1 MRTNARKYIS
11 LLLALCMVLSMLPA
25 TALAADGNCTGEHSG
40 WTVLTSTSG
49 TQTGGKYYLNGGNYY
64 LKSDVT
70 ASGEIHTTGDVTLCL
85 NGHTLTLPGNSLCID
100 SGSFTLCDCNGSGT
114 ITGGSSEGSAVI
126 VYGGTFTMNGGTITG
141 NAGGGVQVASAN
153 GTASFIMNGGSIT
166 GNTCTNEGGIYN
178 LCGGVCVAGGSFT
191 MHGGSITGNTATGS
205 YATTASGGVLVYYG
219 GSFTMTGGEIT
230 NNQCAVSNTSGDNG
244 NDFAGGVR
252 VSTTLRGG
260 TVTVSGDAVIS
271 GNTAA
276 NGSANN
282 VSLANGQKIKIGGG
296 GLSSGAEIGVT
307 MASANVFTTGG
318 GASYRQYFFS
328 DDDTY
333 VVVPS
338 NGELALGQSASNPE
352 YAHSHPACGDNTCGQ
367 HGGSVT
373 YDKSLT
379 AIGGALSA
387 EDYYLKHSVTATDN
401 ITISGAVNLC
411 LNGRTLDLDGHHFIV
426 NNGGSLTI
434 CDCGSG
440 GTIIGGSAEQG
451 GAVLVNSSGSLTL
464 HSGSITGNTASGGG
478 GGFSGSNRAG
488 GGAVCVNGG
497 SFNMTGGSIENNT
510 ANVTEKND
518 GGGAVLI
525 NSGSFNM
532 SGGFITGNSVSGHN
546 NITGGGV
553 YVNSGTFTMTNGV
566 ISNNSAAYGGGVTV
580 FKGTAGESSFTL
592 SGGSITNNS
601 ATTAGGVYVASSS
614 FTLSGAPDISNNTV
628 GESKTA
634 SNIYLNGSV
643 ITLTGSLSNTKPYG
657 VSMATPGEFTSG
669 WSTYMSDKTPTSY
682 FKSDVSGLDVQIS
695 GYELCLSSGFTVSF
709 NLGGAEGTAP
719 ESQTVQNDDKA
730 TEPTAPTWEGHTFAG
745 WYNDGTLWDFGN
757 KVTGNMTLTAKWIT
771 NPTVTVSG
779 DTSMTYGTGG
789 TLTADVTPAS
799 GQNYAYQWY
808 CGNELISGATG
819 ASYAIPADTAVGT
832 YTYSCTVTASITG
845 SSKTASATS
854 LDVTV
859 TVSAKGYDSS
869 FTISPIPDQTYTGSQ
884 ITPDVTVTYGNKPLT
899 EGTDYDLSYGTNTTV
914 GTNAGSVKITF
925 KGNYS
930 GETTVYFNIV
940 YAAFPSGTTNDT
952 VFDSYTDT
960 SSNWSNSDSGVTFT
974 PNDGWTVSATP
985 NSGYGGSVTFNDD
998 TDGEHAKTV
1007 YVKDSEGNIYKTE
1020 ITYKLDKTDPAV
1032 SNVDKPAEDAVW
1044 TDENVTVSFNASDS
1058 TSGIQTVTV
1067 SKGGGAAQT
1076 ITGSGG
1082 EYSFT
1087 ATENGKYTVTVI
1099 DKAGNTTQKEIN
1111 ITNIDKA
1118 EPSLNVSGGD
1128 TSGDSLTLTVDA
1140 SNTGGSRIQSVTV
1153 QKPDGTTEPVSGS
1166 YTITAPGE
1174 YTFTATTGAGVSSTV
1189 TKTVHSV
1196 TIGTDAQLVV
1206 DGGKVTKP
1214 AADPTKTGYTFDRWM
1229 NGQNEW
1235 DFDQDTV
1242 TANLILTAKW
1252 TLNAPTV
1259 ELSADKN
1266 NVTYGTKITLTATPD
1281 HDASVTYTY
1290 EWYKGD
1296 TKLTNIGETLTLINV
1311 NDTGSYTVKVTA
1323 TDGNQSKAAASNEV
1337 IVTINRATPDYTV
1350 PTGLTAT
1357 YGDRLSSVT
1366 LPEGWTW
1373 VDGNTCVGN
1382 AGEQSHTAAFTPDDT
1397 ANYNRVEQNI
1407 TVQVDKATLT
1417 PSVGSVADKT
1427 YDGNTSTTGTIE
1439 LEGAVPNENPAASGV
1454 FTFESANAGTDK
1466 TVKVTV
1472 TLGDG
1477 WASNYVLAETE
1488 LTTKANITPKTVGL
1502 TWSGHDD
1509 LVYDG
1514 EPVSV
1519 TASAT
1524 GLVSGDTCAVT
1535 VDNGDQTNASTYT
1548 AEATGL
1554 GNDNYQLPDTG
1565 TTQEYTIAPRPVE
1578 LSWSAS
1584 SFTYDGNEKTVTA
1597 TITNLVPDDDC
1608 ALTYEDNVKTEH
1620 GSYTATVTGL
1630 DNNNYTLTNGAG
1642 LTHSWSI
1649 GKAVVSFTVSGNSH
1663 TYDGDAKTAAVT
1675 QDSEQTQIP
1684 AGGYEVTYGGTAS
1697 QTEAGTYDITVTIT
1711 NGNFCFED
1719 GKDTMVVG
1727 KLTIGEQA
1735 VEIPTPDDTE
1745 FVYNGA
1751 EQTYAIAENVLYTV
1765 EGNAQKDA
1773 GTYTVTVSLNDK
1785 DNYVWSDG
1793 TTNDRTYTFMINPKP
1808 VTATWVGFEQVYGS
1822 VEPVYVILSGLA
1834 EGDEDLEAVISGVS
1848 TEAGEHPLN
1857 ASLKNYDIINGT
1869 ATLRIQQKPVTITVT
1884 DNAVT
1889 VGGEPAISAPGLAE
1903 SDYEVVYK
1911 DKNGNEVTPSEPGTY
1926 EVWVEITN
1934 PNYRHPDG
1942 SSEKQ
1947 VGSVVVSTGTP
1958 RMYELSFDGSGAG
1971 GSTAGMKAAGGSV
1984 ITLPECGF
1992 TKPGSVFTGWKYGS
2006 VVYKPGD
2013 SFTMPYVNVTLTAQ
2027 WSPTRN
2033 VNGTVVDEENV
2044 PVAGAVVSIWQG
2056 ANKLDETTTA
2066 SNGGYS
2072 FTGLA
2077 PGSYNVT
2084 ASVGDKTVTTAVTV
2098 DENGAVTGAE
2108 VILPEGNK
2116 STRVEV
2122 TPGSPD
2128 VVVGELDRV
2137 FDDTSGEDYTAED
2150 AATVQAGGKV
2160 EIFFTVDERDKA
2172 EVQDELKQLQ
2182 SAASGNLALFM
2193 ECALEKEVFDS
2204 EGVKDEDASGS
2215 ITRSS
2220 VLLEVRLPLPS
2231 ALQGKYSY
2239 SVSRIHKGEAQML
2252 SSSANSLGEYFEVS
2266 SDKTVLT
2273 LHVCCFSTYAV
2284 GYTDAPMNITTYPPV
2299 KTESENGSF
2308 AVSPDR
2314 PFSGQTVTITPK
2326 PDEGYTVDKVT
2337 VTDASGKAVEVSPNG
2352 DGTYS
2357 FTQPSGAVTITVTFK
2372 VLTDVSEC
2380 PRDASCPM
2388 SGYTDLNMGE
2398 WYHDGIHYCL
2408 DEGLMDGVD
2417 AGMFAPNATTSRAMI
2432 VTILWRLQGSPEVEA
2447 TETFTDVSPDA
2458 WYAKAIA
2465 WAVAEGVADGYG
2477 EGLFGPNDAITRE
2490 QLAAMLWRYAGSPE
2504 ADGDL
2509 SAFADG
2515 ADTSSWAEQAMSWA
2529 VARGLLT
2536 GVDNDRLAPGGQA
2549 TRAQAATI
2557 LMRFAQSETK

>member
-1 MRTNARKYIS
+1 MKTNARKYIS
-11 LLLALCMVLSMLPA
+11 LLLALCMVMSLLPA
-25 TALAADGNCTGEHSG
+25 AALAASDGNCTGDHSE
-40 WTVLTSTSG
+40 WKALTSLGG
-49 TQTGGKYYLNGGNYY
+49 TLNDGSYYLTGN
-64 LKSDVT
+64 LNASSEKISVT
-70 ASGEIHTTGDVTLCL
+70 GTVNLCL
-85 NGHTLTLPGNSLCID
+85 NGYTLNLSGSYFRVE
-100 SGSFTLCDCNGSGT
+100 SGSFTLCDCDGSGK
-114 ITGGSSEGSAVI
+114 ITGGA
-126 VYGGTFTMNGGTITG
+126 
-141 NAGGGVQVASAN
+141 
-153 GTASFIMNGGSIT
+153 TASPAVDIN
-166 GNTCTNEGGIYN
+166 
-178 LCGGVCVAGGSFT
+178 GGSFT
-191 MHGGSITGNTATGS
+191 MTGGSITENSSGIWVQPNGSFTMTGGSIACNTFNVTQDLSYTPCGGVLVNGGSFTMTGGEITGNTANVEGGLTVG
-205 YATTASGGVLVYYG
+205 GGVLVVYN

-230 NNQCAVSNTSGDNG
+230 NNRCIVQNYNSNSGI
-244 NDFAGGVR
+244 AGGVC
-252 VSTTLRGG
+252 VGSLRAQTG
-260 TVTVSGDAVIS
+260 TFTVSGDVTIS
-271 GNTAA
+271 GNTF
-276 NGSANN
+276 NGNEKN
-282 VSLANGQKIKIGGG
+282 VWLYNSQKIEIGNDGLRGG
-296 GLSSGAEIGVT
+296 EIGVT
-307 MASANVFTTGG
+307 RDTPDVFTTGG
-318 GASYRQYFFS
+318 GESYRQYFFS

-338 NGELALGQSASNPE
+338 NGELALGQSASYPD
-352 YAHSHPACGDNTCGQ
+352 YAHSHPACGDSSCNE

-379 AIGGALSA
+379 AIGGELSA
-387 EDYYLKHSVTATDN
+387 GDYYLKHSVTATGD
-401 ITISGAVNLC
+401 ITITGTVNLC

-426 NNGGSLTI
+426 NSGGSLTI

-440 GTIIGGSAEQG
+440 GTITGGSAEQG
-451 GAVLVNSSGSLTL
+451 GAVLVNSGGSLTL

-478 GGFSGSNRAG
+478 DGSRGSDRAG

-518 GGGAVLI
+518 GGGGVLI

-532 SGGFITGNSVSGHN
+532 SGGFITCNSVSGPDN
-546 NITGGGV
+546 STGGGV
-553 YVNSGTFTMTNGV
+553 HVNSGTFTMTDGY
-566 ISNNSAAYGGGVTV
+566 ISSNSAPNGGGVTV
-580 FKGTAGESSFTL
+580 FKGTQEGTSSFTL

-601 ATTAGGVYVASSS
+601 ATTAGGGIYVLPGTE
-614 FTLSGAPDISNNTV
+614 FKLSGAPDISGNTA
-628 GESKTA
+628 GGAA
-634 SNIYLNGSV
+634 SNIYLYSPV
-643 ITLTGSLSNTKPYG
+643 ITLTGALSNTTPYG
-657 VSMATPGEFTSG
+657 VSMENPDVFTSG

-695 GYELCLSSGFTVSF
+695 GNELCLSSGYTVRF
-709 NLGGAEGTAP
+709 DLNGGTGTAP
-719 ESQTVQNDDKA
+719 EQQVPNGGKA
-730 TEPTAPTWEGHTFAG
+730 TDPGNPTRDSHAFAG
-745 WYNDGTLWDFGN
+745 WYNGDTLWDFDN
-757 KVTGNMTLTAKWIT
+757 EVTGNMTLTAKWIT
-771 NPTVTVSG
+771 FPTVTVTG
-779 DTSMTYGTGG
+779 YTQLTYGDGG
-789 TLTADVTPAS
+789 TLTANVTEEY
-799 GQNYAYQWY
+799 GHTYTYQWY
-808 CGNELISGATG
+808 SNTTNSSIGGTIIDGATG
-819 ASYAIPADTAVGT
+819 RNYNVPNTTDKGT
-832 YTYSCTVTASITG
+832 YYYYCTVTASIDG
-845 SSKTASATS
+845 SSATASTPSDA
-854 LDVTV
+854 VTV
-859 TVSAKGYDSS
+859 TVSEKGYDSS
-869 FTISPIPDQTYTGSQ
+869 FTISDIADQTYTGRQ
-884 ITPDVTVTYGNKPLT
+884 ITPEPEVKFGNNTLVK
-899 EGTDYDLSYGTNTTV
+899 GTDYDLSYGTNINV
-914 GTNAGSVKITF
+914 GTNAGTVTINFT
-925 KGNYS
+925 GNYS
-930 GETTVYFNIV
+930 SSTTVNFNIV
-940 YAAFPSGTTNDT
+940 YAAFPSGTTNNT
-952 VFDSYTDT
+952 VFSDYDNVSG
-960 SSNWSNSDSGVTFT
+960 NWSNDADGVTFT
-974 PNDGWTVSATP
+974 SNDGWTVSTTP
-985 NSGYGGSVTFNDD
+985 NGGYKTSITF
-998 TDGEHAKTV
+998 GEEGTHSKTV
-1007 YVKDSEGNIYKTE
+1007 YVKDSSGNIYETK
-1020 ITYKLDKTDPAV
+1020 ITYKLDKTDPTV
-1032 SNVDKPAEDAVW
+1032 SNVNKPAENAEW
-1044 TDENVTVSFNASDS
+1044 TKDNVTVSFNASDS

-1067 SKGGGAAQT
+1067 SKNGGASET
-1076 ITGSGG
+1076 LTGSEGK
-1082 EYSFT
+1082 YTFT
-1087 ATENGKYTVTVI
+1087 ATENGIYTVTVT
-1099 DKAGNTTQKEIN
+1099 DNAGNTTQKEIN

-1128 TSGDSLTLTVDA
+1128 TSGGSLTLTVDA
-1140 SNTGGSRIQSVTV
+1140 SNTGGSNIQSVTV
-1153 QKPDGTTEPVSGS
+1153 QKDGGEAE
-1166 YTITAPGE
+1166 TITGSEYKITEAGT
-1174 YTFTATTGAGVSSTV
+1174 YTFTATTVAGVTSTV

-1252 TLNAPTV
+1252 TLDAPTV
-1259 ELSADKN
+1259 SLTASETE
-1266 NVTYGTKITLTATPD
+1266 VTYGQNITLTATPD

-1439 LEGAVPNENPAASGV
+1439 LEGAVLNENPTAGGV
-1454 FTFESANAGTDK
+1454 FTFVDANAGTGK
-1466 TVKVTV
+1466 TVNVTV
-1472 TLGDG
+1472 KLDG
-1477 WASNYVLAETE
+1477 NWGENYVLSTET
-1488 LTTKANITPKTVGL
+1488 LTAAANITPKTVGL
-1502 TWSGHDD
+1502 TWSGYEN

-1519 TASAT
+1519 TAEAT

-1535 VDNGDQTNASTYT
+1535 VTGGDQTNADTYT

-1554 GNDNYQLPDTG
+1554 SNGNYKLPADVE
-1565 TTQEYTIAPRPVE
+1565 QSYTIAPRPVE
-1578 LSWSAS
+1578 LSWSES
-1584 SFTYDGNEKTVTA
+1584 SFTYDGSEKTVTA
-1597 TITNLVPDDDC
+1597 TIDNLVNNDVC
-1608 ALTYEDNVKTEH
+1608 ALTYSGNAETGH
-1620 GSYTATVTGL
+1620 GSYTAEVTALG
-1630 DNNNYTLTNGAG
+1630 NANYTLTNGTG
-1642 LTHSWSI
+1642 LTYGWSI
-1649 GKAVVSFTVSGNSH
+1649 AKAVVSFTVTGNSH
-1663 TYDGDAKTAAVT
+1663 TYDGDAKTAVVT
-1675 QDSEQTQIP
+1675 QDAGQTQIP
-1684 AGGYEVTYGGTAS
+1684 AGGYEVKYGGEAS
-1697 QTEAGTYDITVTIT
+1697 QTAAGTYDITVTIK
-1711 NGNFCFED
+1711 NDNFCFE
-1719 GKDTMVVG
+1719 GGETEMVVG
-1727 KLTIGEQA
+1727 LLTIGEQA

-1751 EQTYAIAENVLYTV
+1751 EQTYAIAESELYTV
-1765 EGNAQKDA
+1765 EGNVQKDA
-1773 GTYTVTVSLNDK
+1773 GTYTVTVALKDK
-1785 DNYVWSDG
+1785 ANYVWPDG
-1793 TTNDRTYTFMINPKP
+1793 TTDDRTYTFMINPKP
-1808 VTATWVGFEQVYGS
+1808 VTATWVGLEQVYGS

-1834 EGDEDLEAVISGVS
+1834 EGDEGLEAVISGVS
-1848 TEAGEHPLN
+1848 TEAGEHPLT

-1942 SSEKQ
+1942 SSLKQ

-1992 TKPGSVFTGWKYGS
+1992 TKPGSVFTGWKYFN

-2160 EIFFTVDERDKA
+2160 EIIFTVDERDKA

-2490 QLAAMLWRYAGSPE
+2490 QLAAMLWRYAGRPE

-2509 SAFADG
+2509 SVFADG

>member
-1 MRTNARKYIS
+1 MKTNARKYIS
-11 LLLALCMVLSMLPA
+11 LLLALCMVMSLLPA
-25 TALAADGNCTGEHSG
+25 AALAAGADDDHGDHSG
-40 WTVLTSTSG
+40 WTALNSYIESHETL
-49 TQTGGKYYLNGGNYY
+49 QTGSYYL
-64 LKSDVT
+64 
-70 ASGEIHTTGDVTLCL
+70 TGDLNAGTKQIKVTGTVNLCL
-85 NGHTLTLPGNSLCID
+85 NGHTYTSSAEDGIFLVGANGVLNIYDCKGNGGISASSIQNPVFLV
-100 SGSFTLCDCNGSGT
+100 SGGKCNL
-114 ITGGSSEGSAVI
+114 
-126 VYGGTFTMNGGTITG
+126 YGGTLQSNRSVVVIDDKDERDYTGGTFNMYGGTVRSNATNNYQGIKINADLTATSVNIYGGTI
-141 NAGGGVQVASAN
+141 
-153 GTASFIMNGGSIT
+153 
-166 GNTCTNEGGIYN
+166 EGGKYGIN
-178 LCGGVCVAGGSFT
+178 AASGTVKLSGDLD
-191 MHGGSITGNTATGS
+191 ITGNTADI
-205 YATTASGGVLVYYG
+205 YLSGGAKIIPENL
-219 GSFTMTGGEIT
+219 TGGEVGVDMETPGVFTSDQGANYQQYFYSDKANYVVIK
-230 NNQCAVSNTSGDNG
+230 SGDELALGSESSNPHKHCVCGKDNCTDTNHGSEVTFAPLSSLSSTIGQG
-244 NDFAGGVR
+244 NYYLTKNLTNDTGDHI
-252 VSTTLRGG
+252 
-260 TVTVSGDAVIS
+260 TVSGD
-271 GNTAA
+271 
-276 NGSANN
+276 
-282 VSLANGQKIKIGGG
+282 
-296 GLSSGAEIGVT
+296 VT
-307 MASANVFTTGG
+307 
-318 GASYRQYFFS
+318 
-328 DDDTY
+328 
-333 VVVPS
+333 
-338 NGELALGQSASNPE
+338 
-352 YAHSHPACGDNTCGQ
+352 
-367 HGGSVT
+367 
-373 YDKSLT
+373 
-379 AIGGALSA
+379 
-387 EDYYLKHSVTATDN
+387 
-401 ITISGAVNLC
+401 LC
-411 LNGRTLDLDGHHFIV
+411 LNGRTLDLNGYHIIV
-426 NNGGSLTI
+426 PTGSSLTI

-440 GTIIGGSAEQG
+440 GKITGGQAQQG
-451 GAVLVNSSGSLTL
+451 GAVLVNSGGSLTL

-478 GGFSGSNRAG
+478 DGSRGSNRAG

-510 ANVTEKND
+510 ADVTEKND
-518 GGGAVLI
+518 GGGGVLL
-525 NSGSFNM
+525 NSGSFTM
-532 SGGFITGNSVSGHN
+532 SGGSITGNSVSGPN
-546 NITGGGV
+546 NSTGGGV
-553 YVNSGTFTMTNGV
+553 YVNSGTFTMTDGY
-566 ISNNSAAYGGGVTV
+566 ISSNRAPNGGGVTV
-580 FKGTAGESSFTL
+580 FKGTEGDSSSFTL
-592 SGGSITNNS
+592 SDGSITNNS
-601 ATTAGGVYVASSS
+601 ATTAGGGIYVLPGTE
-614 FTLSGAPDISNNTV
+614 FKLSGAPAISGNTA
-628 GESKTA
+628 GGAA
-634 SNIYLNGSV
+634 SNIYLTGPV
-643 ITLTGSLSNTKPYG
+643 ITLTDALTNTTPYG
-657 VSMATPGEFTSG
+657 VSMASTGVFTSG
-669 WSTYMSDKTPTSY
+669 WRTFMSDKTPTSY

-695 GYELCLSSGFTVSF
+695 GSELCLSSGYTVSF
-709 NLGGAEGTAP
+709 DPNGGSFAGEAP
-719 ESQTVQNDDKA
+719 GAQKVPNDGKA
-730 TEPTAPTWEGHTFAG
+730 TDPGNPVRDGHAFAG
-745 WYNDGTLWDFGN
+745 WYTESGTLWDFGTV
-757 KVTGNMTLTAKWIT
+757 VTANMTLSAKWIT
-771 NPTVTVSG
+771 NPTVTVTG
-779 DTSMTYGTGG
+779 GTSLTYGTGG
-789 TLTADVTPAS
+789 TLTADVTPA
-799 GQNYAYQWY
+799 GQNYTYQWY
-808 CGNELISGATG
+808 CGNELISVATG
-819 ASYAIPADTAVGT
+819 ASYAIPADTAVGS
-832 YTYSCTVTASITG
+832 YTYSCTVTAKIEG
-845 SSKTASATS
+845 SDVTANESGN
-854 LDVTV
+854 VTV
-859 TVSAKGYDSS
+859 TVSSKGYGDGSS
-869 FTISPIPDQTYTGSQ
+869 FNISSIPDQTYTGSQ
-884 ITPDVTVTYGNKPLT
+884 ITPDVTVRFGSTTLIK
-899 EGTDYDLSYGTNTTV
+899 GTDYDLSYGNNTSA
-914 GTNAGSVKITF
+914 GTGTGSVTITF

-930 GETTVYFNIV
+930 GTAEKTFNIV
-940 YAAFPSGTTNDT
+940 YAGLPNDKTLSDYVTIPQANDNGWYNQDITLTPKDGVSIGTTDAATDGVTIATEGEHTQT
-952 VFDSYTDT
+952 VFI
-960 SSNWSNSDSGVTFT
+960 
-974 PNDGWTVSATP
+974 
-985 NSGYGGSVTFNDD
+985 
-998 TDGEHAKTV
+998 
-1007 YVKDSEGNIYKTE
+1007 KDSSGNIYETE
-1020 ITYKLDKTDPAV
+1020 ITYKLDKTDPTV
-1032 SNVDKPAEDAVW
+1032 SNVNKPAEDAVW
-1044 TDENVTVSFNASDS
+1044 TDENVTVSFDVSDE

-1067 SKGGGAAQT
+1067 TDKDGKSVT
-1076 ITGSGG
+1076 VTPGSEGK
-1082 EYSFT
+1082 YNFT
-1087 ATENGKYTVTVI
+1087 ATENGTYIVTVT
-1099 DKAGNTTQKEIN
+1099 DNAGNRTVETIEIK
-1111 ITNIDKA
+1111 NIDKT
-1118 EPSLNVSGGD
+1118 EPVLSIDGGD

-1140 SNTGGSRIQSVTV
+1140 SNTGGSKIQSVTV

-1174 YTFTATTGAGVSSTV
+1174 YTFTATTGAGVTSTV
-1189 TKTVHSV
+1189 TKTVHRV

-1206 DGGKVTKP
+1206 SGGKVTKP
-1214 AADPTKTGYTFDRWM
+1214 ADPTKTGYTFDCWM
-1229 NGQNEW
+1229 NGQSEW
-1235 DFDQDTV
+1235 NFDSQV
-1242 TANLILTAKW
+1242 TADLTLTAKW

-1266 NVTYGTKITLTATPD
+1266 NVTYGEKITLTATPD

-1417 PSVGSVADKT
+1417 PSVGSVADKV
-1427 YDGNTSTTGTIE
+1427 YDGNTSTTGTIT
-1439 LEGAVPNENPAASGV
+1439 LTGAVLNENPTAGGV
-1454 FTFESANAGTDK
+1454 FTFVDADAGTDK

-1477 WASNYVLAETE
+1477 WASNYVLAETK

-1502 TWSGHDD
+1502 EWSGYEN

-1514 EPVSV
+1514 EPVGV
-1519 TASAT
+1519 TAEAT

-1535 VDNGDQTNASTYT
+1535 VENGAQTNAGPYT
-1548 AEATGL
+1548 AKATGL
-1554 GNDNYQLPDTG
+1554 GNDNYALPTEVE
-1565 TTQEYTIAPRPVE
+1565 QSYTIAPRPVE

-1597 TITNLVPDDDC
+1597 TIENLVNNDDC
-1608 ALTYEDNVKTEH
+1608 TLTYRDNVKTEH
-1620 GSYTATVTGL
+1620 GSYTAEVTALG
-1630 DNNNYTLTNGAG
+1630 NANYTLTNGTG

-1684 AGGYEVTYGGTAS
+1684 AGGYEVTYGGAAS
-1697 QTEAGTYDITVTIT
+1697 QTAAGTYDITVTIT

-1719 GKDTMVVG
+1719 GKDTMVVDQ
-1727 KLTIGEQA
+1727 LTIGEQA

-1751 EQTYAIAENVLYTV
+1751 EQTYAIAESELYTV
-1765 EGNAQKDA
+1765 EGNVQKDA
-1773 GTYTVTVSLNDK
+1773 GTYTVTVALKDK
-1785 DNYVWSDG
+1785 ANYVWPDG

-1808 VTATWVGFEQVYGS
+1808 VTATWVGLEQVYGS
-1822 VEPVYVILSGLA
+1822 AEPVYVILSGLA
-1834 EGDEDLEAVISGVS
+1834 DGDEGLEAVISGVS

-1942 SSEKQ
+1942 SSLKQ

-2160 EIFFTVDERDKA
+2160 EITFTVDERDKA

-2509 SAFADG
+2509 SVFADG

-2549 TRAQAATI
+2549 TRAQTATI
-2557 LMRFAQSETK
+2557 LMRFAQSVAG

>member
-1 MRTNARKYIS
+1 MKTNARKYIS
-11 LLLALCMVLSMLPA
+11 LLLALCMVMSLLPA
-25 TALAADGNCTGEHSG
+25 TALAAGVDDDHGDHSD
-40 WTVLTSTSG
+40 WTELNSYIESHDTL
-49 TQTGGKYYLNGGNYY
+49 QTGSYYL
-64 LKSDVT
+64 
-70 ASGEIHTTGDVTLCL
+70 TGDLNAGTKQIKVTGTVNLCL
-85 NGHTLTLPGNSLCID
+85 NGHTYTSSAEDGIFLVGANGVLNIYDCKGNGGISASSIQNPVFLV
-100 SGSFTLCDCNGSGT
+100 SGGKCNL
-114 ITGGSSEGSAVI
+114 
-126 VYGGTFTMNGGTITG
+126 YGGTLQSNRSVVVIDDKDERDYTGGTFNMYGGTVRSNATNNYQGIKINADLTATSVNIYGGTI
-141 NAGGGVQVASAN
+141 
-153 GTASFIMNGGSIT
+153 
-166 GNTCTNEGGIYN
+166 EGGKYGIN
-178 LCGGVCVAGGSFT
+178 AASGTVKLSGDLD
-191 MHGGSITGNTATGS
+191 ITGNTADI
-205 YATTASGGVLVYYG
+205 YLSGGAKIIPENL
-219 GSFTMTGGEIT
+219 TGGE
-230 NNQCAVSNTSGDNG
+230 V
-244 NDFAGGVR
+244 GVDME
-252 VSTTLRGG
+252 TPG
-260 TVTVSGDAVIS
+260 
-271 GNTAA
+271 
-276 NGSANN
+276 
-282 VSLANGQKIKIGGG
+282 
-296 GLSSGAEIGVT
+296 
-307 MASANVFTTGG
+307 VFTSDQ
-318 GASYRQYFFS
+318 GANYQQYFYS
-328 DDDTY
+328 DKANY
-333 VVVPS
+333 VVIKL
-338 NGELALGQSASNPE
+338 GDELALGTVIDNPHE
-352 YAHSHPACGDNTCGQ
+352 HCVCGETICNE
-367 HGGSVT
+367 HGSEVT

-379 AIGGALSA
+379 AIGGALS
-387 EDYYLKHSVTATDN
+387 EGNYYLKHSVTATDD

-426 NNGGSLTI
+426 NNGSSLTI
-434 CDCGSG
+434 CDCGTTG
-440 GTIIGGSAEQG
+440 KITGGSAEQG
-451 GAVLVNSSGSLTL
+451 GAVLVNSGGSLML
-464 HSGSITGNTASGGG
+464 HSGSITGNTASGGTG
-478 GGFSGSNRAG
+478 PGSKYGNRYG

-497 SFNMTGGSIENNT
+497 SFNMTGGYIENNT
-510 ANVTEKND
+510 ANVTMKND
-518 GGGAVLI
+518 GGGGVLL
-525 NSGSFNM
+525 NSGSFTM
-532 SGGFITGNSVSGHN
+532 SDGSITGNSVSGHN
-546 NITGGGV
+546 NSTGGGV
-553 YVNSGTFTMTNGV
+553 YVNVGTFTMTGGT
-566 ISNNSAAYGGGVTV
+566 ISGNSAAYGGGVTV
-580 FKGTAGESSFTL
+580 FKGAEEGT
-592 SGGSITNNS
+592 
-601 ATTAGGVYVASSS
+601 SS

-643 ITLTGSLSNTKPYG
+643 ITLTGALSNATPYG

-669 WSTYMSDKTPTSY
+669 WASKMGDAAPSNYFTSEYSAYLVERTSGGEAMLHQHSYTYTASGGTITESCTCGHSEKATISIPGGTNLTYTGSAITPAEVSYSTDWQGGDLTITYSDNT
-682 FKSDVSGLDVQIS
+682 
-695 GYELCLSSGFTVSF
+695 
-709 NLGGAEGTAP
+709 NAGTA
-719 ESQTVQNDDKA
+719 
-730 TEPTAPTWEGHTFAG
+730 
-745 WYNDGTLWDFGN
+745 
-757 KVTGNMTLTAKWIT
+757 
-771 NPTVTVSG
+771 
-779 DTSMTYGTGG
+779 
-789 TLTADVTPAS
+789 
-799 GQNYAYQWY
+799 
-808 CGNELISGATG
+808 
-819 ASYAIPADTAVGT
+819 
-832 YTYSCTVTASITG
+832 TASIT
-845 SSKTASATS
+845 KNVQTAQ
-854 LDVTV
+854 VT
-859 TVSAKGYDSS
+859 
-869 FTISPIPDQTYTGSQ
+869 FTITAKAYGESSGITIGSIDDQTYTGSAIQ
-884 ITPDVTVTYGNKPLT
+884 PKPVIKDGDKTLN
-899 EGTDYDLSYGTNTTV
+899 EGTDYDLTYRNNTNKGTGTV
-914 GTNAGSVKITF
+914 TITF

-930 GETTVYFNIV
+930 GETGKTFNIV
-940 YAAFPSGTTNDT
+940 YAGLPNDKTLSDYVTNPQANDNDWYNQDITLTPKDGVSIGTTDAATDGVTIATEGEHTQT
-952 VFDSYTDT
+952 VFI
-960 SSNWSNSDSGVTFT
+960 
-974 PNDGWTVSATP
+974 
-985 NSGYGGSVTFNDD
+985 
-998 TDGEHAKTV
+998 
-1007 YVKDSEGNIYKTE
+1007 KDSEGHIYETK
-1020 ITYKLDKTDPAV
+1020 ITYKLDKTDPTV
-1032 SNVDKPAEDAVW
+1032 SNVNKPAEGAAW
-1044 TDENVTVSFNASDS
+1044 TKDNVTVSFNASD
-1058 TSGIQTVTV
+1058 TTAGIQTVTV
-1067 SKGGGAAQT
+1067 SKGGGT
-1076 ITGSGG
+1076 PETLTGSEGK
-1082 EYSFT
+1082 YTFT

-1099 DKAGNTTQKEIN
+1099 DNAGNTTQKEIN
-1111 ITNIDKA
+1111 IANIDKA

-1128 TSGDSLTLTVDA
+1128 TSGGSLTLTVDA
-1140 SNTGGSRIQSVTV
+1140 SNTGGSNIQSVTV
-1153 QKPDGTTEPVSGS
+1153 QKDGGEAEPVSGS

-1174 YTFTATTGAGVSSTV
+1174 YTFTATTGAGVTSTV

-1214 AADPTKTGYTFDRWM
+1214 ADPTKTGYTFDRWM

-1242 TANLILTAKW
+1242 TDDLTLTAKW

-1439 LEGAVPNENPAASGV
+1439 LEGAVLNENPTAGGV
-1454 FTFESANAGTDK
+1454 FTFVDANAGTGK
-1466 TVKVTV
+1466 TVNVTV
-1472 TLGDG
+1472 KLDGSWGD
-1477 WASNYVLAETE
+1477 NYVLAQTE
-1488 LTTKANITPKTVGL
+1488 LTDTANITPKTVGL
-1502 TWSGHDD
+1502 TWSGYEN

-1514 EPVSV
+1514 EPVGV
-1519 TASAT
+1519 TAAAT
-1524 GLVSGDTCAVT
+1524 GLVSGDQCAVT
-1535 VDNGDQTNASTYT
+1535 VENGAQTNAGTYT
-1548 AEATGL
+1548 ANAAVL
-1554 GNDNYQLPDTG
+1554 GNTNYQLPTEG

-1578 LSWSAS
+1578 LSWSES
-1584 SFTYDGNEKTVTA
+1584 SFTYDSEKKTVTA
-1597 TITNLVPDDDC
+1597 TITNIVSGDVC
-1608 ALTYEDNVKTEH
+1608 SLTYKDNEKTEH
-1620 GSYTATVTGL
+1620 GSYTAEVTALG
-1630 DNNNYTLTNGAG
+1630 NANYTLNGGKNLSHA
-1642 LTHSWSI
+1642 WSI
-1649 GKAVVSFTVSGNSH
+1649 GKAAVSFSVSGNSH
-1663 TYDGDAKTAAVT
+1663 TYDGDPKTAEVT
-1675 QDSEQTQIP
+1675 QDEGQTHLP
-1684 AGGYEVTYGGTAS
+1684 AGGYEVKYGDAEN
-1697 QTEAGTYDITVTIT
+1697 QTEAGTYDITVTIK
-1711 NGNFCFED
+1711 NDNFCFE
-1719 GKDTMVVG
+1719 GGETEMVVG
-1727 KLTIGEQA
+1727 LLTIGEQA
-1735 VEIPTPDDTE
+1735 VEIPIADDTE

-1751 EQTYAIAENVLYTV
+1751 EQTYAIAESELYTV
-1765 EGNAQKDA
+1765 EGNVQKDA
-1773 GTYTVTVSLNDK
+1773 GTYTVTVALKDK
-1785 DNYVWSDG
+1785 ANYVWPDG

-1808 VTATWVGFEQVYGS
+1808 VTATWVGLEQVYGS
-1822 VEPVYVILSGLA
+1822 AEPVYVILSGLA
-1834 EGDEDLEAVISGVS
+1834 EGDEGLEAVISGVS

-1942 SSEKQ
+1942 SSLKQ

-1992 TKPGSVFTGWKYGS
+1992 TKPGSVFTGWKYFN

-2160 EIFFTVDERDKA
+2160 EIIFTVDERDKA

-2447 TETFTDVSPDA
+2447 EETFTDVAPGD
-2458 WYAKAIA
+2458 WYADAIA
-2465 WAVAEGVADGYG
+2465 WAAAEGVAEGYEDGS
-2477 EGLFGPNDAITRE
+2477 FRPNDAITRE
-2490 QLAAMLWRYAGSPE
+2490 QLAAMLWRYAASPE
-2504 ADGDL
+2504 TGGDL

-2515 ADTSSWAEQAMSWA
+2515 DDTSDWAQQAMSWA
-2529 VARGLLT
+2529 VAQGLIT
-2536 GVDNDRLAPGGQA
+2536 GVDSDRLAPRGQA
-2549 TRAQAATI
+2549 TRAQTATI
-2557 LMRFAQSETK
+2557 LMRFAQSVAG

>member
-1 MRTNARKYIS
+1 MKTNARKYIS
-11 LLLALCMVLSMLPA
+11 LLLALCMVVSLLPA
-25 TALAADGNCTGEHSG
+25 SALAAGADDDHGEHSG
-40 WTVLTSTSG
+40 WTELSGSISSLSGNCCLT
-49 TQTGGKYYLNGGNYY
+49 GN
-64 LKSDVT
+64 VT
-70 ASGEIHTTGDVTLCL
+70 VSREIHTTGDVTLCL
-85 NGHTLTLPGNSLCID
+85 NGHTLNLSGTTLFVD
-100 SGSFTLCDCNGSGT
+100 SGSFTLCDCNGSGK
-114 ITGGSSEGSAVI
+114 ITGSKTSAYAVKVNDGSFI
-126 VYGGTFTMNGGTITG
+126 MNGGTITG
-141 NAGGGVQVASAN
+141 NGGGVQVD
-153 GTASFIMNGGSIT
+153 GTNSSASFIMKGGSIT
-166 GNTCTNEGGIYN
+166 ENACVGSTSNYIP
-178 LCGGVCVAGGSFT
+178 CGGVIVAGGSFT
-191 MHGGSITGNTATGS
+191 MNGGSITGNTATGS
-205 YATTASGGVLVYYG
+205 YATTASGGVLVYSG
-219 GSFTMTGGEIT
+219 GRFTMTGGEIT
-230 NNQCAVSNTSGDNG
+230 NNQCLATTMSG

-252 VSTTLRGG
+252 VSSNLIGG
-260 TVTVSGDAVIS
+260 SFTVSGDAVIS

-282 VSLANGQKIKIGGG
+282 VNLANGQTINIGSG

-318 GASYRQYFFS
+318 GARYQQCFFS
-328 DDDTY
+328 DSDSY

-338 NGELALGQSASNPE
+338 GSELALGQLTNYPQ
-352 YAHSHPACGDNTCGQ
+352 YAHSHPACGDSSCTK

-379 AIGGALSA
+379 AIGGTLGAGN
-387 EDYYLKHSVTATDN
+387 YYLKHSVTATGD
-401 ITISGAVNLC
+401 ITISGEVNLC

-426 NNGGSLTI
+426 NSGGSLTI

-440 GTIIGGSAEQG
+440 GEITGGLAQQG
-451 GAVLVNSSGSLTL
+451 GAVLVDGGSLTL

-478 GGFSGSNRAG
+478 DGFGGSDRAG

-497 SFNMTGGSIENNT
+497 SFTMTGGFIENNT
-510 ANVTEKND
+510 ANVTMKND
-518 GGGAVLI
+518 GGGAVLL
-525 NSGSFNM
+525 NSGIFDM
-532 SGGFITGNSVSGHN
+532 SGGEITGNSVYGHEN
-546 NITGGGV
+546 STGGGV
-553 YVNSGTFTMTNGV
+553 HVNSGTFTMTDGY
-566 ISNNSAAYGGGVTV
+566 ISSNRAPNGGGVTV
-580 FKGTAGESSFTL
+580 FKGTEEGTSSFNL
-592 SGGSITNNS
+592 SGGSITGNS
-601 ATTAGGVYVASSS
+601 ATTAGGGIYVAPGTE
-614 FTLSGAPDISNNTV
+614 FKLSGDASITGNTLGGSSCNV
-628 GESKTA
+628 YLETNA
-634 SNIYLNGSV
+634 VINIGGQLNGGE
-643 ITLTGSLSNTKPYG
+643 IG
-657 VSMATPGEFTSG
+657 VRMASPGVFTSG
-669 WSTYMSDKTPTSY
+669 GGATYIANFTSDDSKYKVTA
-682 FKSDVSGLDVQIS
+682 KDG
-695 GYELCLSSGFTVSF
+695 ELCLSSGFTVGF
-709 NLGGAEGTAP
+709 DLGGAAGTP
-719 ESQTVQNDDKA
+719 PTNQEVENGGKA
-730 TEPTAPTWEGHTFAG
+730 TEPTAPTWDGHTFAG
-745 WYNDGTLWDFGN
+745 WYNGDTLWDFDTV
-757 KVTGNMTLTAKWIT
+757 VTGNMTLTAKWIT

-779 DTSMTYGTGG
+779 STSMTYGTGG
-789 TLTADVTPAS
+789 TLTASVTNAAD
-799 GQNYAYQWY
+799 GHTYTYQWY
-808 CGNELISGATG
+808 SNTTNSNTGGTIIEGAVSSIYT
-819 ASYAIPADTAVGT
+819 IPNTTNRGT
-832 YTYSCTVTASITG
+832 YYYYCAVTASIDG
-845 SSKTASATS
+845 SSATASVTS
-854 LDVTV
+854 PDVTV
-859 TVSAKGYDSS
+859 TVSEKGYDSS
-869 FTISPIPDQTYTGSQ
+869 FTISDIADQTYTGSQ
-884 ITPDVTVTYGNKPLT
+884 ITPEPEVKFGNNTLVK
-899 EGTDYDLSYGTNTTV
+899 GTDYDLSYGTNINV
-914 GTNAGSVKITF
+914 GTNAGTVTINFT
-925 KGNYS
+925 GNYS
-930 GETTVYFNIV
+930 GSTTVYFNIV
-940 YAAFPSGTTNDT
+940 KASQTAPGENEGYTIDYEDETITVESGYEVCTAQSDGTQVASGSIT
-952 VFDSYTDT
+952 GYLGQTLYIRKTETDT
-960 SSNWSNSDSGVTFT
+960 
-974 PNDGWTVSATP
+974 
-985 NSGYGGSVTFNDD
+985 
-998 TDGEHAKTV
+998 H
-1007 YVKDSEGNIYKTE
+1007 
-1020 ITYKLDKTDPAV
+1020 
-1032 SNVDKPAEDAVW
+1032 
-1044 TDENVTVSFNASDS
+1044 NASDWTQFNIASRPAAPSVNAVAETIKDKRDGKVTGVNTTMEYS
-1058 TSGIQTVTV
+1058 TDGGQNWTACTGAEIAGLAAGTTVTV
-1067 SKGGGAAQT
+1067 RVKATDNAPHGAESACT
-1076 ITGSGG
+1076 IG
-1082 EYSFT
+1082 
-1087 ATENGKYTVTVI
+1087 AGK
-1099 DKAGNTTQKEIN
+1099 
-1111 ITNIDKA
+1111 
-1118 EPSLNVSGGD
+1118 
-1128 TSGDSLTLTVDA
+1128 TLTVTFA
-1140 SNTGGSRIQSVTV
+1140 ENGGSEVNDIT
-1153 QKPDGTTEPVSGS
+1153 GLS
-1166 YTITAPGE
+1166 YNSTITAPDI
-1174 YTFTATTGAGVSSTV
+1174 TRA
-1189 TKTVHSV
+1189 
-1196 TIGTDAQLVV
+1196 
-1206 DGGKVTKP
+1206 
-1214 AADPTKTGYTFDRWM
+1214 GYTLDGWY
-1229 NGQNEW
+1229 NGDAKW
-1235 DFDQDTV
+1235 DFESGQV
-1242 TANLILTAKW
+1242 TTDLTLTAHW
-1252 TLNAPTV
+1252 TLDEPTV
-1259 ELSADKN
+1259 SLTASAES
-1266 NVTYGTKITLTATPD
+1266 VTYGTEITLTATAT
-1281 HDASVTYTY
+1281 HTANVSYTY

-1296 TKLTNIGETLTLINV
+1296 TKLGNSAATLTITDV
-1311 NDTGSYTVKVTA
+1311 NDSGSYTVKVTA
-1323 TDGNQSKAAASNEV
+1323 SDTD
-1337 IVTINRATPDYTV
+1337 
-1350 PTGLTAT
+1350 GLTAEETSGAVIVSIGKANPVTTWPTASPIT
-1357 YGDRLSSVT
+1357 YGQSLSESDLTGGSAVPGTFAWKDGSVNPT
-1366 LPEGWTW
+1366 SG
-1373 VDGNTCVGN
+1373 
-1382 AGEQSHTAAFTPDDT
+1382 SHSYTVTFTPTDK
-1397 ANYNRVEQNI
+1397 ANYNSVEQSV
-1407 TVQVDKATLT
+1407 TVQVNRATLT
-1417 PSVGSVADKT
+1417 PSVASVQDKV
-1427 YDGNTSTTGTIE
+1427 YDGDVDTEGTIT
-1439 LEGAVPNENPAASGV
+1439 LTGAVLNENPTASGV
-1454 FTFESANAGTDK
+1454 FTFENADAGTGK

-1472 TLGDG
+1472 KLDG
-1477 WASNYVLAETE
+1477 NWGENYVLSTET
-1488 LTTKANITPKTVGL
+1488 LTAAANITPKTVGL
-1502 TWSGHDD
+1502 TWSGYEN

-1524 GLVSGDTCAVT
+1524 GLVNGDQCAVT

-1548 AEATGL
+1548 AKATGL
-1554 GNDNYQLPDTG
+1554 GNDNYALPTEVE
-1565 TTQEYTIAPRPVE
+1565 QSYTIAPRPVE

-1584 SFTYDGNEKTVTA
+1584 SFTYDGSEKTVTA
-1597 TITNLVPDDDC
+1597 TIENLVNNDDC
-1608 ALTYEDNVKTEH
+1608 TLTYRDNVKTEH
-1620 GSYTATVTGL
+1620 GSYTAEVTALG
-1630 DNNNYTLTNGAG
+1630 NANYTLTNGTG

-1663 TYDGDAKTAAVT
+1663 TYDGDAKTAVVT
-1675 QDSEQTQIP
+1675 QDEGQTQIP
-1684 AGGYEVTYGGTAS
+1684 AGGYEVTYGGAAS
-1697 QTEAGTYDITVTIT
+1697 QTAAGTYDITVTIT

-1745 FVYNGA
+1745 FVYSGA
-1751 EQTYAIAENVLYTV
+1751 EQTYAIAESELYTV
-1765 EGNAQKDA
+1765 EGNVQKDA
-1773 GTYTVTVSLNDK
+1773 GTYTVTVALKDK
-1785 DNYVWSDG
+1785 ANYVWPDG

-1808 VTATWVGFEQVYGS
+1808 VTATWVGLEQVYGS
-1822 VEPVYVILSGLA
+1822 AEPVYVVLSGLA

-1848 TEAGEHPLN
+1848 TEAGEHPLT

-1903 SDYEVVYK
+1903 SDYEVAYK

-1942 SSEKQ
+1942 SSLKQ

-1992 TKPGSVFTGWKYGS
+1992 TKPGSVFTGWKYFN

-2033 VNGTVVDEENV
+2033 VNGTVVDEKNV

-2108 VILPEGNK
+2108 VILPGGNK

-2160 EIFFTVDERDKA
+2160 EIIFTVDERDKA

-2509 SAFADG
+2509 SVFADG